1 MAIDF
6 GRLTLYCLRRRIHQI
21 CATEDKLLGAQQ
33 PRIQLMVSLF
43 AYVTYGICFL
53 TASAS

>member
-6 GRLTLYCLRRRIHQI
+6 GCLTLYCLRRRIHKI
-21 CATEDKLLGAQQ
+21 RATGDRLLGAQQ

-43 AYVTYGICFL
+43 VYDTSGI
-53 TASAS
+53 ASL